1 MIRFSI
7 ICILVLLLTGCIHPE
22 SSETKVVDDEKEITF
37 IIERINDY
45 SESYLPKL
53 ISMDYENLNNEEKLS
68 VSFDFEPE
76 VGSRPFKSRIYYSI
90 ASHATAIKMF
100 FPEVKSFSYRIHWR
114 GKEDAAKLELNE
126 QKTYE
131 LLSNVSLLNDKA
143 IDKQEALEIF
153 SSISES
159 NEIEKWDY

>member
-7 ICILVLLLTGCIHPE
+7 ISILALLLTGCINSE
-22 SSETKVVDDEKEITF
+22 SSETKVIDDEKEITF
-37 IIERINDY
+37 IIERINNY

-53 ISMDYENLNNEEKLS
+53 ISMDHEYLNNEEKLS

-76 VGSRPFKSRIYYSI
+76 VGSRPFKSKIYYSI

-100 FPEVKSFSYRIHWR
+100 FPEVESFSYSIHW
-114 GKEDAAKLELNE
+114 KDEEDAAKLELNE
-126 QKTYE
+126 QKTNE
-131 LLSNVSLLNDKA
+131 LLSNGSLLNDKA
-143 IDKQEALEIF
+143 LDKQEALEIF

-159 NEIEKWDY
+159 NDIEKWDY